1 MNQGKLDMAKQQLA
15 RLNDH
20 GRFRNSELKWVGMG
34 EFNPD
39 DHYIYY
45 YGKEPLRRNGVAF
58 IVNKRVQNTI
68 LGCNLKSNR
77 MVLVHFR
84 GEPFKITVIQDYA
97 TNKDTEAE
105 VDQFYGHL

>member
-58 IVNKRVQNTI
+58 IVNKRI
-68 LGCNLKSNR
+68 
-77 MVLVHFR
+77 
-84 GEPFKITVIQDYA
+84 
-97 TNKDTEAE
+97 
-105 VDQFYGHL
+105 

>member
-45 YGKEPLRRNGVAF
+45 LGQESLRRY
-58 IVNKRVQNTI
+58 
-68 LGCNLKSNR
+68 
-77 MVLVHFR
+77 
-84 GEPFKITVIQDYA
+84 GEALIFKMQYVDAISKIT
-97 TNKDTEAE
+97 E
-105 VDQFYGHL
+105 

>member
-45 YGKEPLRRNGVAF
+45 YGKERRVITNSSRKNEAATPKW
-58 IVNKRVQNTI
+58 KRHSVVDVS
-68 LGCNLKSNR
+68 G
-77 MVLVHFR
+77 
-84 GEPFKITVIQDYA
+84 GE
-97 TNKDTEAE
+97 
-105 VDQFYGHL
+105 